1 MLLST
6 RFRKLVDCNFLEDK
20 ALKIS
25 KIINTNCQIFVDDL
39 PDIIDKIG
47 QKAVLFNPQGSYSA
61 KEVTSWYELENLVE
75 SRLDDL

>member
-1 MLLST
+1 MT
-6 RFRKLVDCNFLEDK
+6 ATFLEDK
-20 ALKIS
+20 ALKIG

-47 QKAVLFNPQGSYSA
+47 QKAVLFNPQGSSSA

-75 SRLDDL
+75 SRLDVL